1 MNNFISAILIY
12 GITFLYFLL
21 SNRAQY
27 IYTLNFYSLFKYISN
42 DKNCI
47 KILVNN
53 MIIYKT
59 IIRYIRIHLIFSSI
73 LITISYYLEMSLIVV
88 IIKPS
93 VIFVVIITILDILSF
108 RSRLA
113 ALEDKLYK
121 TYYRIYD

>member
-93 VIFVVIITILDILSF
+93 VIFVVIIVF
-108 RSRLA
+108 VNR
-113 ALEDKLYK
+113 KLGQK
-121 TYYRIYD
+121 AI